1 MNYREAWAN
10 GEIEA
15 GTLVDA
21 IEEQAREIE
30 RLKMNC
36 LNLLQQLEDLKAQ
49 HEQDAQT
56 IKVLQAMA
64 RQLKAEIEAKKWQ
77 ADQN

>member
-21 IEEQAREIE
+21 IEEQAREITA
-30 RLKMNC
+30 LKQVISSAG
-36 LNLLQQLEDLKAQ
+36 L
-49 HEQDAQT
+49 
-56 IKVLQAMA
+56 
-64 RQLKAEIEAKKWQ
+64 
-77 ADQN
+77 